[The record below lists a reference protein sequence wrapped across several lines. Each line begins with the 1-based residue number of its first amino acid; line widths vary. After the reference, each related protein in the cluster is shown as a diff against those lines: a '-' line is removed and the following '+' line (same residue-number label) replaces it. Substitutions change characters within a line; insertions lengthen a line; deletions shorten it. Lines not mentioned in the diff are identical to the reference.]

1 MTFPKNRITK
11 VVSWLAGLTGGERE
25 RERERAREATICASF
40 TFFYVSKKIF
50 PKRGGACRLPEKM
63 TTRNSHENQREGG
76 SGRGIIAVKHFG

>member
-11 VVSWLAGLTGGERE
+11 VVSWLAGLTGGE